1 MSNARIYHVTINST
15 DAAGQYTVGRPRVD
29 ENGYTMAGTD
39 NARLISPSF
48 MIASQLGATSSGE
61 NHSRA
66 QAHCAKYVE
75 VYIDENGKE
84 VHLKG
89 WRLPTEAEVQIITQR
104 QYLPNAAVDEVL
116 SGGYYH
122 SASGTTLTRS
132 SNGDGTY
139 TRCIRDHYPAA
150 GTATNN

>member
-1 MSNARIYHVTINST
+1 M
-15 DAAGQYTVGRPRVD
+15 GRPRVD
-29 ENGYTMAGTD
+29 EYGYTMAGAD

-48 MIASQLGATSSGE
+48 MIASQLGATSSGK

-66 QAHCAKYVE
+66 QMHCSKYVE